1 MLGAVDTPR
10 ERFTVTNPDPDQEL
24 AKLIA
29 SKFIE
34 RRDAK
39 AIQHSNGAYMPVTDG
54 KDGPYVPWKLSDVV
68 AHVAGRTTY
77 GHYVVSAEN
86 TCRMFCFDIDLRDE
100 WRDTWAGPTSERKK
114 ELAAELWSMVRILA
128 NPVKEVLNI
137 NPITTYSGCKGM
149 HVYAPLDPGT
159 PAKDAREMALT
170 ILGSFGDFFEL
181 EKGKNFFSS
190 VIVPE
195 LTIEVF
201 PKQEEVREGG
211 LGNLIRLPFG
221 VNQKSG
227 KPGFAI
233 KPGTRFHCSYE
244 IDDPMLAMTK
254 GSLR

>member
-1 MLGAVDTPR
+1 M
-10 ERFTVTNPDPDQEL
+10 VTDSDSNQEL

-39 AIQHSNGAYMPVTDG
+39 AIQHSNGAYTPAVDSKLGT
-54 KDGPYVPWKLSDVV
+54 YLPWRVSDII
-68 AHVAGRTTY
+68 AHLEGRTTY

-100 WRDTWAGPTSERKK
+100 WRDTWAGPNGVEKK
-114 ELAAELWSMVRILA
+114 RLATELWSMVRVLA
-128 NPVKEVLNI
+128 QPVKELLDI

-149 HVYAPLDPGT
+149 HVYAPLRPMT
-159 PAKDAREMALT
+159 PAKEAREMAL
-170 ILGSFGDFFEL
+170 LVLESYGDFFEL
-181 EKGKNFFSS
+181 ERGKNFFSS
-190 VIVPE
+190 VMVPE

-233 KPGTRFHCSYE
+233 KPSTRFHCSHE
-244 IDDPMLAMTK
+244 IDDPILAMTK